1 MKYQDALLIGKT
13 KGHPDSSEVLQIN
26 RNPLIIIALLISN
39 KMLTI
44 KFQAQNVALKSPQI

>member
-1 MKYQDALLIGKT
+1 MKYQDTLLIGNT
-13 KGHPDSSEVLQIN
+13 EGHPDSSEVLQIN
-26 RNPLIIIALLISN
+26 RNPLIIIALLMSN